1 MFKKNLVITWRNLRK
16 SKAYSIINITGL
28 AVSLAA
34 CILLLLWV
42 QDELSFDRF
51 HKNADNIYHIAS
63 GFNSD
68 GKETFWSNTPAP
80 LATRAK
86 QSVPEVAEACRIG
99 GNWNLSQVE
108 YNGKKFMESKNGL
121 VDPSFFTM
129 FNFPLIKGS
138 ALKPFPDNRSVILS
152 ETTAKKYFGNE
163 DPIGKVL
170 KGDDKR
176 TYHVTGVMK
185 DIPENSS
192 IKWNILFPFDLKKE
206 DYSGNDFWKSLD
218 QDWGNY
224 NYDTYIQIKPGANV
238 NAAVA
243 KLTAIHRKEQEGE
256 FVKNL
261 NYRSLPLT
269 KMHLYTTEG
278 KEDGILIVRVFTLI
292 AGIILLIACINYV
305 NLVTARANKR
315 SKEIS
320 LRKIVGAA
328 KSNLFWQFISESL
341 VVVLISLLLA
351 TVMIYLVMP
360 LYNDLSGKN
369 IRFNPFNTNVLM
381 VYGITLVATI
391 LLAGVYPALTLS
403 SFKPLEAMKGKIAGI
418 GKNVVFRKVLVTIQ
432 FSFSILLII
441 ATIVIG
447 KQLSYIREKN
457 LGYDK
462 ENIIGIDLRNI
473 NDHYDAA
480 KADLMRMPGIVDV
493 TASGQDVFNVGSS
506 TGDADWDG
514 KTPQQSSFMIAQIPV
529 ERNFL
534 QTLNMK
540 LAEGSGF
547 TGTPADSSNYI
558 LNETAIKEMGIK
570 DPIGKRF
577 TFHDKKGVIVG
588 VVKDFH
594 FKDMHKKIEPII
606 VFYSPGWR
614 WRMYAKTT
622 SKDASKALASLQ
634 TVWKQYNADYP
645 FEYKFVDDSF
655 NNMYKSDMRTGKL
668 FNCFAAIAILI
679 SCLGLFGLIT
689 YTAESKVKEI
699 GVRKVLGASVPG
711 IVTLLSKD
719 FLKLI
724 VLSALIAFP
733 TAWLALNKIL
743 EQYAYRT
750 AISWWVFALAGII
763 TFAIALMTISFQ
775 AIKAAMANPAKSLR
789 SE

>member
-1 MFKKNLVITWRNLRK
+1 MFKKNLIITWRNLRK

-51 HKNADNIYHIAS
+51 HKNADNIYHIAA

-68 GKETFWSNTPAP
+68 GKENFWSNTPAP
-80 LATRAK
+80 LATRSK
-86 QSVPEVAEACRIG
+86 QSVPEVADACRVG
-99 GNWNLSQVE
+99 GNWGLSQLE

-138 ALKPFPDNRSVILS
+138 TLKPFTDSRSVILS
-152 ETTAKKYFGNE
+152 ETTAKKYFGND
-163 DPIGKVL
+163 DPMGKVL
-170 KGDDKR
+170 KGDDKK

-192 IKWNILFPFDLKKE
+192 IKWNIIFPFDLKKE
-206 DYSGNDFWKSLD
+206 DYSGKDYWKSLD
-218 QDWGNY
+218 EDWGNY
-224 NYDTYIQIKPGANV
+224 NYDTYIQFKPGVNV

-243 KLTAIHRKEQEGE
+243 KMTAIHRKEQQGE
-256 FVKNL
+256 FVKKL
-261 NYRSLPLT
+261 NYKALPLA

-278 KEDGILIVRVFTLI
+278 KEDGILIVRVFMLI

-320 LRKIVGAA
+320 LRKIVGAG
-328 KSNLFWQFISESL
+328 KSNLFWQFINESL
-341 VVVLISLLLA
+341 VVVLISLLFA
-351 TVMIYLVMP
+351 TVIIYLVMP

-369 IRFNPFNTNVLM
+369 IQFNPFNKNVLM
-381 VYGITLVATI
+381 VYGITLATTI

-403 SFKPLEAMKGKIAGI
+403 SFKPLEAMKGKVSGL

-432 FSFSILLII
+432 FSFSIILIV

-462 ENIIGIDLRNI
+462 ENIMALDMRNI
-473 NDHYDAA
+473 NGHYDAA

-493 TASGQDVFNVGSS
+493 TACGQDVFNVGSS

-514 KTPQQSSFMIAQIPV
+514 KTPQQSNFMINQIPV

-547 TGTPADSSNYI
+547 TGTPADSSNFI
-558 LNETAIKEMGIK
+558 LNETAIREMGMK
-570 DPIGKRF
+570 DPVGKRF
-577 TFHDKKGVIVG
+577 TFHDTKGVIVG

-594 FKDMHKKIEPII
+594 FNDMHRKIEPILM
-606 VFYSPGWR
+606 FYNPGWR
-614 WRMYAKTT
+614 WRMYVKTT
-622 SKDASKALASLQ
+622 AKDASKAIASVQ

-645 FEYKFVDDSF
+645 FEYKFVDESF

-679 SCLGLFGLIT
+679 SCLGLFGLVT

-699 GVRKVLGASVPG
+699 GVRKVLGASIPG

-724 VLSALIAFP
+724 ILSALIAFP
-733 TAWLALNKIL
+733 AAWLALNKML

-750 AISWWVFALAGII
+750 SISWWTFALAGLI
-763 TFAIALMTISFQ
+763 TLVIALATISFQ